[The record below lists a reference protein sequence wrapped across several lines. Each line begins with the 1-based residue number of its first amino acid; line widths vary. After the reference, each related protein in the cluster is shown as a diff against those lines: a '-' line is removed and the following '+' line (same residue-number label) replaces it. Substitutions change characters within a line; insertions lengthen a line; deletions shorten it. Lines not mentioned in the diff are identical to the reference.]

1 MSKRLP
7 WRVFVVAG
15 AMTDKTKTRKENQNE
30 LLVGLFHKVC
40 DIQRSRKT
48 QGILDVYF
56 VQYAGCVRG

>member
-1 MSKRLP
+1 MKIS
-7 WRVFVVAG
+7 VVAG
-15 AMTDKTKTRKENQNE
+15 AMTDKTKQERKIKNE